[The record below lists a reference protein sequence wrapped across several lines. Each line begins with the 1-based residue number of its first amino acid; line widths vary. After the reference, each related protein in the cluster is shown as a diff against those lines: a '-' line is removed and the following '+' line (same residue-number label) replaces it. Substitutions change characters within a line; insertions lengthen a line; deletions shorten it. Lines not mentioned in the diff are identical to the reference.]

1 MCVFLLLSFVAES
14 CTDGSVR
21 LVSSDG
27 SVRLVSSDGSVISE
41 GGVSGEGRVE
51 VCSGGVWGAVLD
63 NDWNNRDAAVVCRQ
77 LGFPPQGV

>member
-1 MCVFLLLSFVAES
+1 M
-14 CTDGSVR
+14 
-21 LVSSDG
+21 
-27 SVRLVSSDGSVISE
+27 RLVSSDGSVISE